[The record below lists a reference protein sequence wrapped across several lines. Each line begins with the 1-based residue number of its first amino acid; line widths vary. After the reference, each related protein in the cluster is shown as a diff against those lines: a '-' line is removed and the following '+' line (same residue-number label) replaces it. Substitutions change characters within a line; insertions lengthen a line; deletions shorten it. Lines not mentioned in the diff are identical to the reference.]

1 MGDSLPAPSHV
12 LGRTDTALLEETLGT
27 FLDRIAST
35 HEDADAL
42 VSGAQGVRLSYRRL
56 RDEVDRVARGLLA
69 LGLLHG
75 DRIGIWSPNR
85 AEWVLT
91 QLAAARVGLV
101 LVTVNPAY
109 RELEALHA
117 LRLAG
122 CRAVV
127 APESHKSSRYHDML
141 RALQQGPQGNRL
153 PALELVITLD
163 DAAGGVAQAAGGG
176 EVQQAVGATPGA
188 RWLGWAHLLE
198 AASRTDPGALAA
210 AVARTRAAEPINIQ
224 FTSGTTGAPKG
235 ATLSHRNILNNGFF
249 VGETLRLAPADRLCL
264 CVPLYHCFGLVM
276 GVLGALSHGAA
287 VVLAGEGFDPGSTLD
302 AVQAERCTTLYG
314 VPTMFVA
321 LLEEQ
326 SRAPRR
332 VSSLRTGIMA
342 GAPCPEAVMRAVIE
356 RLSMREVTIC
366 YGMTETSP
374 VSFQS
379 QVDDALAPRVETVGR
394 VHPHVEVRIVDAQG
408 RTVPRGT
415 PGELLTR
422 GYGVMLG
429 YWEDAARTREAIDDD
444 GWMHTGD
451 LATIDEAGYGRIVGR
466 IKDMLIRGGENI
478 YPREIEEWLF
488 QHEAVAEA
496 QVFGVPDARWGEEVC
511 AWVRLKPGHVLDAE
525 SLRQW
530 CRERIAHYKVPRHVE
545 FVEGFPM
552 TVTGK
557 VQKHLMREAMAA
569 RLAAAG

>member
-1 MGDSLPAPSHV
+1 MNAPPTPAPSHV
-12 LGRTDTALLEETLGT
+12 VGRTDTPLLEETLGV
-27 FLDRIAST
+27 LIDRAAQQ
-35 HEDADAL
+35 HGDADAL
-42 VSGAQGVRLSYRRL
+42 VSASQGVRLSYRGL

-69 LGLLHG
+69 LGLRQG
-75 DRIGIWSPNR
+75 ERIGIWSPNR

-91 QLAAARVGLV
+91 QLASARLGLV
-101 LVTVNPAY
+101 LVTLNPAY
-109 RELEALHA
+109 RELEVLHA
-117 LRLAG
+117 LRLSG

-127 APESHKSSRYHDML
+127 APEAHKTSRYHEML
-141 RALQQGPQGNRL
+141 RALQAGPQGGRL
-153 PALELVITLD
+153 PALEHVIALD
-163 DAAGGVAQAAGGG
+163 GTPAPGWLSWPQLLQAGAKVPLQAVADAAAALR
-176 EVQQAVGATPGA
+176 P
-188 RWLGWAHLLE
+188 
-198 AASRTDPGALAA
+198 
-210 AVARTRAAEPINIQ
+210 AEPINIQ

-249 VGETLRLAPADRLCL
+249 VGQTLRLTPRDRLCL

-287 VVLAGEGFDPGSTLD
+287 VVLAGEGFDAAATLW
-302 AVQAERCTTLYG
+302 AVQAERCTVLYG

-326 SRAPRR
+326 SRQPRQ
-332 VSSLRTGIMA
+332 VTTLRTGIMA
-342 GAPCPEAVMRAVIE
+342 GAPCPEAVMRQVME

-379 QVDDALAPRVETVGR
+379 QVDDPLAPRVETVGR
-394 VHPHVEVRIVDAQG
+394 VHPHVEVKIVDAQG
-408 RTVPRGT
+408 HTVPRGT

-422 GYGVMLG
+422 GYSVMLG
-429 YWEDAARTREAIDDD
+429 YWNDEQRTREAVDAD

-451 LATIDEAGYGRIVGR
+451 LATLDDAGHARIVGR

-488 QHEAVAEA
+488 QHEAVAEV

-511 AWVRLKPGHVLDAE
+511 AWVRLKPGCQLDPEA
-525 SLRQW
+525 LRQW
-530 CRERIAHYKVPRHVE
+530 CRQRMAHYKVPRHVV
-545 FVEGFPM
+545 FVENFPM

-557 VQKHLMREAMAA
+557 MQKHLMREAMAA
-569 RLAAAG
+569 RLAGA